1 MRFDLPSTATAR
13 LTIPPQAVPPE
24 TAHAARVRFGD
35 TAEAGFTAA
44 GEASAA
50 FLANGCDREALAEAL
65 HAGASHVVELTEDGG
80 AQGLWLG
87 APALGKSFYLSLTTS
102 TAMTSQPAI
111 VVCDRLIA
119 LGVLISERR
128 PSVELCLHE
137 AVANAVMHGNL
148 GLSSSAKEQPE
159 GGYRAFSLSVN
170 EHLHDSALRRR
181 RVDIFVRWTTDDF
194 TLSVADEGDGFDIG
208 GLRLKPEG
216 SARSGRGFLFMRA
229 LADGLSIGDHG
240 RCTTLRFDR

>member
-1 MRFDLPSTATAR
+1 MRFDLPCTATPR
-13 LTIPPQAVPPE
+13 LTIPSHAVPPE

-35 TAEAGFTAA
+35 AAETGFTSS

-65 HAGASHVVELTEDGG
+65 HAGASHVVELTEDAA

-87 APALGKSFYLSLTTS
+87 TPALGKSFYLSLTTS
-102 TAMTSQPAI
+102 TAMTAQPAI
-111 VVCDRLIA
+111 VVCDQLTM
-119 LGVLISERR
+119 LGVLNGERR

-159 GGYRAFSLSVN
+159 GGYRTFSLSVN
-170 EHLHDSALRRR
+170 ERLHDPALRRR
-181 RVDIFVRWTTDDF
+181 RVDIFVRWTADDF
-194 TLSVADEGDGFDIG
+194 TLSVADEGDGFDVA

-216 SARSGRGFLFMRA
+216 AARSGRGFLFMRA
-229 LADGLSIGDHG
+229 LTDGLSIGDDG